1 MLLFSQDY
9 EQFFQFKLKAWLS
22 VYNGFGSVIVARI
35 SVWSVEEISERVF
48 FSALYRLC
56 VFITNDESLWTYLY
70 IHTRCYNLQVFFQAN
85 WI

>member
-1 MLLFSQDY
+1 MLLFSPDY
-9 EQFFQFKLKAWLS
+9 EQFFLFKLKAWLF

-56 VFITNDESLWTYLY
+56 FYYEWRIALNLFIYTYEML
-70 IHTRCYNLQVFFQAN
+70 
-85 WI
+85 